1 MKSTI
6 ESTALDMI
14 KEAGLINLSRRE
26 LCDRAGI
33 SDGSFIHVMGITFN
47 DFVEK
52 LRKTHKVEPDT
63 IVIRARTNPDL
74 RKEHI
79 LLCAVKESQRV
90 GYNKITREGIADHAG
105 VSVGLV
111 SNYFNTMTQ
120 LRRDIMRY
128 AIKHECIDVLAQG
141 LIMRDRHAMK
151 ASDHLKQKVTE
162 YIGSL

>member
-1 MKSTI
+1 MKSNV

-14 KEAGLINLSRRE
+14 KEDGLINLSRRE
-26 LCDRAGI
+26 LCERAGI

-47 DFVEK
+47 EFVNK
-52 LRKTHKVEPDT
+52 LRKSHGVNINTV
-63 IVIRARTNPDL
+63 VIRSRTNPDL

-79 LLCAVKESQRV
+79 LLCAVQEASKV
-90 GYNKITREGIADHAG
+90 GYNRITRDGVADRAG

-128 AIKHECIDVLAQG
+128 AIKNECLDIIAQG
-141 LIMRDRHAMK
+141 LIMGDKHAIK
-151 ASDHLKQKVTE
+151 APDKLKKKAGRYLTE
-162 YIGSL
+162 L